1 MTNTHPKTAI
11 REATAADRD
20 FILSLVPR
28 FADFGPPLW
37 RTPQQIIER
46 TIRSIEE
53 GLARPADTFLIAEAG
68 GQPLGFIRLIT
79 SMDYFDDKPVGYIAD
94 VAVVAAAEGQGVG
107 RALMSAAE
115 QWAESHHLGLL
126 ELHVFANNWR
136 SIEFYEKLGYQ
147 PEVVKYVKLLPKG

>member
-1 MTNTHPKTAI
+1 MTNSQPKITI
-11 REATAADRD
+11 REATTADRD

-37 RTPQQIIER
+37 RSPQQIIDR

-53 GLARPADTFLIAEAG
+53 GLARLVDRFLIAEVG
-68 GQPLGFIRLIT
+68 GQPQGFIRLIA
-79 SMDYFDDKPVGYIAD
+79 SVDYFDDKPVGYIAD
-94 VAVVAAAEGQGVG
+94 VAVAATAEGQGIG

-147 PEVVKYVKLLPKG
+147 AEVVKYVKLLPKG